1 MLAWLVLIIVGLS
14 GLFFAAESNG
24 LSGSASSGVIA
35 GLGAVGAL
43 AFVYV
48 LTFSTPASD
57 EQPWWRRLAT
67 AAAAVALSAACLP
80 LLRSQGFLDLAVFRQ
95 AAVATS
101 DASTAPTGPV
111 AVRLRRSADGR
122 FATRAL
128 INDVAIDVVVDTGA
142 TNVMLRASDAEAA
155 GLETATLAYD
165 TAISTANGTAYVAT
179 ARLRSVQVGLLQ
191 IADVEV
197 LVAKP
202 GSLNESLLGSSFLRR
217 LSSYDLT
224 GEFITLRN

>member
-35 GLGAVGAL
+35 GLCAAGAL

-48 LTFSTPASD
+48 LTFSTPAGD
-57 EQPWWRRLAT
+57 EQPWWRRLT
-67 AAAAVALSAACLP
+67 TVAAIVALGAACLP
-80 LLRSQGFLDLAVFRQ
+80 LLRSQGLLDLAPVRPS
-95 AAVATS
+95 AVTTS
-101 DASTAPTGPV
+101 DVTASPTGPV

-122 FATRAL
+122 FSTRAL
-128 INDVAIDVVVDTGA
+128 INGVAIDVVVDTGA
-142 TNVMLRASDAEAA
+142 TSVMLRASDADAA
-155 GLETATLAYD
+155 GLETANLTYD
-165 TAISTANGTAYVAT
+165 TAISTANGTTYVAT
-179 ARLRSVQVGLLQ
+179 ARLRSVQVGLLH
-191 IADVEV
+191 IGDVDV